1 MAWGLF
7 ALTLL
12 VVYVLQTAVVGLF
25 DLPWVDLFLVLALAY
40 GLTVPLH
47 DARIGAWI
55 IGFVQDLGAADAL
68 GIHAFALG
76 LTGLLVTALRA
87 MVNLNLW
94 WVRLLVAFL
103 AAWAGV
109 MLYRLHLHFWANAPF
124 ESWWALLA
132 SSAWTAFVAALAAAI
147 ITAYPR
153 IITGRRRRVH
163 LLTRG

>member
-1 MAWGLF
+1 MSWGLF

-25 DLPWVDLFLVLALAY
+25 GLPWVDLFLVLALAY

-87 MVNLNLW
+87 MVNVNLW
-94 WVRLLVAFL
+94 WVRLLVAFP
-103 AAWAGV
+103 AAWAGAA
-109 MLYRLHLHFWANAPF
+109 LYRLHLHFWANAPF
-124 ESWWALLA
+124 ESWWVLLA
-132 SSAWTAFVAALAAAI
+132 SSAWTAFVAALAAVI
-147 ITAYPR
+147 VTAYPR
-153 IITGRRRRVH
+153 IVTGRRRRVH
-163 LLTRG
+163 LLARR